1 MSVKVE
7 VGVVSPVEGFL
18 MCDSAEGEAE
28 RAGGKKTCQNEM
40 AVERSERSDAR
51 RDQNYQLRFP
61 AICSSRKQR
70 PTAIQS
76 QYPSSRLQTHDK
88 GVIVYLF
95 KILWVLV

>member
-40 AVERSERSDAR
+40 AVERSEASDTR
-51 RDQNYQLRFP
+51 RDHTRRINFGTP
-61 AICSSRKQR
+61 
-70 PTAIQS
+70 
-76 QYPSSRLQTHDK
+76 PSVHLVNKDLPLSKANTLAPGCRLMTK
-88 GVIVYLF
+88 A
-95 KILWVLV
+95 